1 MDGGQ
6 RNDAGSIEDAA
17 DAATPQ
23 PAATSRRG
31 GSPVWRLGKVTAG
44 IVVGLATIASF
55 VVAWLQLNSQLEQIE
70 AQTRPP
76 VIFDQRIDSPASVSA
91 FISFATENDYQ
102 VRRVNLECLL
112 DEGQGSCAW
121 VRQAAVATESGE
133 TILYVSTKPGCRLS
147 VQNVNP
153 TGSDC
158 VTHWIHVRKGDPFD
172 AQVDNGEFG
181 AGNVVVR
188 GYFAISLRNAL
199 GSAPQNV
206 RHIFLRAV
214 APEMVG
220 QR

>member
-1 MDGGQ
+1 VDSGH
-6 RNDAGSIEDAA
+6 RNDAGSIENAA
-17 DAATPQ
+17 DATPQ
-23 PAATSRRG
+23 SAAASRRAS
-31 GSPVWRLGKVTAG
+31 SPVWRLGKVAAG

-55 VVAWLQLNSQLEQIE
+55 VVAWLQLKSQLEQIE

-91 FISFATENDYQ
+91 FVSFATENDYQ

-121 VRQAAVATESGE
+121 VRQAVASESGE
-133 TILYVSTKPGCRLS
+133 TILYVSTKPGCRLG
-147 VQNVNP
+147 VLNGNP
-153 TGSDC
+153 TSADC
-158 VTHWIHVRKGDPFD
+158 VTHWIHVRKGEPFD
-172 AQVDNGEFG
+172 AQVDNGEYG

-206 RHIFLRAV
+206 KHIFLRAV